1 VNGTTVLFSELLV
14 RARQGRNL
22 SQSDVAHHLGIDA
35 TTVSRW
41 ESHDALPS
49 GRRFDEVV
57 RLLEIDPDEAI
68 AAREAQKRL
77 RRGGRDRVAFD
88 QGVDDL
94 AAARHAEL
102 LQVLGRIEVQL
113 LGFSARLTE
122 VERSLRQEA
131 RTAEAERDAS

>member
-1 VNGTTVLFSELLV
+1 MNGATVLFSELLV

-22 SQSDVAHHLGIDA
+22 SQSDVANQLGIDS

-57 RLLEIDPDEAI
+57 RLLDIDPDEAI

-94 AAARHAEL
+94 AATRHAEL

-122 VERSLRQEA
+122 VERALRQEA
-131 RTAEAERDAS
+131 RIAEAERVAE

>member
-22 SQSDVAHHLGIDA
+22 SQSDVVHHLGIDA

-57 RLLEIDPDEAI
+57 RLLEIDPNEAI
-68 AAREAQKRL
+68 AAREAQRRL

-113 LGFSARLTE
+113 LGFSARLAE

-131 RTAEAERDAS
+131 RIAEAERDAS

>member
-1 VNGTTVLFSELLV
+1 
-14 RARQGRNL
+14 
-22 SQSDVAHHLGIDA
+22 
-35 TTVSRW
+35 
-41 ESHDALPS
+41 LPS